1 MVYKGVNSMPYV
13 KGFLNIVSGGE
24 IDNELPGMPN
34 TPDNSLPSLGVGI
47 DNTLPSPPPGV
58 WPPPTLGNPIV
69 PVPPIANVP
78 PGTIWPPAY
87 PNRPS
92 NELPSGGGRPDQG
105 LPPTPDQGLPGGSG
119 GSVDNTLPGQ
129 PAYPSQGLPS
139 NKFWVVAGI
148 PGMGWRYICVD
159 PSLTVGMPLPPT
171 ATPK

>member
-1 MVYKGVNSMPYV
+1 MPYV

-92 NELPSGGGRPDQG
+92 NELP
-105 LPPTPDQGLPGGSG
+105 GGSG

-148 PGMGWRYICVD
+148 PGMGWRYVCVD